1 MYDGENNMLFLKIF
15 SNIVVFKNSHCDFKF
30 YRAIQYCIDEG
41 ERRLPI
47 MCGIV

>member
-1 MYDGENNMLFLKIF
+1 MYDVENKMLFVQIF
-15 SNIVVFKNSHCDFKF
+15 SNIVVFKNIHCDPKF
-30 YRAIQYCIDEG
+30 CRTIWYYIDEG